1 MSGLRVVLAEDHGL
15 VRAGLRALLE
25 EMQDV
30 EVAGEAADGHEAVRQ
45 VERHKPHLLL
55 LDIGLPGLNG
65 LEVAARVS
73 REHPE
78 TRVVILSMHATDE
91 YVHRALA
98 AGAAGYLLKDSSVPE
113 LELAIRAVQRG
124 ETYLS
129 PAVSKVVIGGYLK
142 RPEGDAQARSPLTPR
157 QRETLQLIA
166 EGHSTKEIAHR
177 LGLSVKTVE
186 THRSQIMARL
196 GIHDVAGLVRYAIQ
210 VGLVS
215 PER

>member
-1 MSGLRVVLAEDHGL
+1 MSGLRIVLAEDHGL

-25 EMQDV
+25 EIQDV
-30 EVAGEAADGHEAVRQ
+30 EVAGEAADGHEALRQ
-45 VERHKPHLLL
+45 VARHTPHVLL

-65 LEVAARVS
+65 LEVAARVTK
-73 REHPE
+73 EHPE
-78 TRVVILSMHATDE
+78 TRVVVLSMHATEE

-98 AGAAGYLLKDSSVPE
+98 AGAMGYLLKDSSVPE

-142 RPEGDAQARSPLTPR
+142 RPDGDAQMRSPLTPR

-196 GIHDVAGLVRYAIQ
+196 GVGDVAGLVRYAIQ
-210 VGLVS
+210 VGLVP